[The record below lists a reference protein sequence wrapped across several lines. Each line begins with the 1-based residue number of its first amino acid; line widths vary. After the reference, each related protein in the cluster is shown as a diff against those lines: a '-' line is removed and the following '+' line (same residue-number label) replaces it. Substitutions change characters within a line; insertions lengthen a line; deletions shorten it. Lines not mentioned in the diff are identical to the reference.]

1 MSDKFN
7 GVVKVEL
14 VVDNYN
20 YGDVFEAVMQKL
32 HELDFVVASTI
43 SKGDDD
49 E

>member
-20 YGDVFEAVMQKL
+20 YGEVFDAVMQKL

-43 SKGDDD
+43 SKG
-49 E
+49 EEQ